1 MLLKRNKCAK
11 RVEIFS
17 KNRCEYTHQKAL
29 ELTQK
34 PDKWTWNNDELTP
47 EDVTFD
53 PHNMMLCPP
62 K

>member
-1 MLLKRNKCAK
+1 MRKGRRPFQKIDVNTLIK
-11 RVEIFS
+11 
-17 KNRCEYTHQKAL
+17 KAL

-34 PDKWTWNNDELTP
+34 TDEWTWNNDELTP